1 MGSEGK
7 IALCYAEL
15 IKMLWNVKLDLSIL
29 IIEDVIIMINLKIKK
44 N

>member
-7 IALCYAEL
+7 IVRFYAEL
-15 IKMLWNVKLDLSIL
+15 IKMLWNQKLDLYIL
-29 IIEDVIIMINLKIKK
+29 IKEDVIIKFKIKK

>member
-7 IALCYAEL
+7 IVLYYAEL

-29 IIEDVIIMINLKIKK
+29 IIEDVIIKFKIKK